1 MMTIRQLADLIG
13 AEILGQEDLELNG
26 PDRIETASP
35 GTFTFLQHHKY
46 RTSLKDCRASAIIST
61 SKLADRSLPFT
72 WLIVPDAY
80 AAFALAVS
88 AFFPPV
94 KPTFSTEGSFI
105 EKTAILGKDVL
116 IGSGSFVGASVIIGD
131 NTVIYPQ
138 VYIGAGASIG
148 EHCILYP
155 GVKIMDHC
163 QVGHHC
169 IIHPGAV
176 IGADG
181 FGFAPMPDGSYRKIP
196 QTGKVVLEDLVEI
209 GANTCIDRATMG
221 ETIIRRGTKIDNL
234 VQVGHNVE
242 IGEHSVIA
250 SQVGFAGSSKIGH
263 HLRVGGQAGFAPHIK
278 VAPYTQVNSQSG
290 VSKDVDKEKTMI
302 TGSPAEPYMEF
313 YRKLAFSKKL
323 ESEWKQL
330 NESLHL
336 RQQSP
341 QKDA

>member
-13 AEILGQEDLELNG
+13 AGVLGQDDLELSG
-26 PDRIETASP
+26 PDRIETAAP

-46 RTSLKDCRASAIIST
+46 RAALKDCRASAIIST

-94 KPTFSTEGSFI
+94 KPSFSTSGAFVDE
-105 EKTAILGKDVL
+105 TAQIGADVL
-116 IGSGSFVGASVIIGD
+116 IGSGAYVGASSNVGEG
-131 NTVIYPQ
+131 TVIYPQ
-138 VYIGAGASIG
+138 VYIGSDAIIG
-148 EHCILYP
+148 KHCILYP
-155 GVKIMDHC
+155 GAKVMDRCVLGDHC
-163 QVGHHC
+163 
-169 IIHPGAV
+169 ILHPGAV

-196 QTGKVVLEDLVEI
+196 QTGKVILEDHVDI

-221 ETIIRRGTKIDNL
+221 ETIIRTGTKIDNL
-234 VQVGHNVE
+234 VMVGHNVV

-263 HLRVGGQAGFAPHIK
+263 HLRVGGQAGFAPHIT
-278 VAPYTQVNSQSG
+278 VAPYTQVNAQSG
-290 VSKDVDKEKTMI
+290 VSKDVEKEKTMI

-341 QKDA
+341 QKDV